1 VNPAL
6 VNTSRNP
13 HARLRPVAA
22 SAVTLEDAFW
32 QPRREMNRAI
42 TLPSQFAHLE
52 TSGTR
57 PNFRRA
63 AKKEADTPFRGPVF
77 MDSDLYK
84 WLEAGA
90 SALATDDDP
99 ALRALVNTAIG
110 EIEAAQ
116 QPDGY
121 LNTHFTFDKANLR
134 YSNLRDWHELYC
146 AGHLF
151 QAAVA
156 HFRATGDE
164 RLLNVARRF
173 ADHLCETFGDEEGK
187 KRQTDG
193 HEEIEMALVELFRA
207 TGERRYLDLARFFLD
222 VRGQKT
228 VGGGA
233 YHQDH
238 VAFRDL
244 AEVTGHAVRM
254 TYLACGAA
262 DVYLETGDATLKT
275 ALERQWRNL
284 TTRRMY
290 VSGGLGARYEGEA
303 FGDDYE
309 LPNARA
315 YTETCAA
322 IGSVMWNHRM
332 LLATGAARY
341 ADLLEHTL
349 YNAVL
354 PGLSLDG
361 QAYFYQNPLED
372 DGKHRRQPWFG
383 CACCPPNVARL
394 LAQLPAYFYSTT
406 DDGDDGSVFIHLY
419 AASRAQITRPG
430 GGTLTLRQRT
440 NYPWDGDIA
449 LTIEEVT
456 GGSDFALLLRVPGW
470 CESGAVL
477 EVNGEPHP
485 GPLPPGDY
493 VELRR
498 TWKAGDTIHLRLPLP
513 VCRVACHPYV
523 AENAAR
529 VALLRGP
536 ILYCVEQ
543 ADHPD
548 FELRDLV
555 LTFDAELTPRPR
567 PDLLGG
573 IVTLEGTAA
582 LCPPGDGWTPNT
594 LYQTISGGA
603 SATGVERKTVS
614 LTAVPYFAWA
624 NREPGR
630 MHVWLR
636 ER

>member
-1 VNPAL
+1 LNSVVVDTAR
-6 VNTSRNP
+6 SP
-13 HARLRPVAA
+13 HAALRPVPA
-22 SAVTLEDAFW
+22 SAVTLKDAFW
-32 QPRREMNRAI
+32 QPRRETNRAA
-42 TLPSQFAHLE
+42 TLPSQFDHLE

-63 AKKEADTPFRGPVF
+63 ANNEAGTPFRGPVF

-84 WLEAGA
+84 WLEAAA

-99 ALRALVNTAIG
+99 ALREMVSTAVA
-110 EIEAAQ
+110 EVEAAQ

-121 LNTHFTFDKANLR
+121 LNTHFTFDKADLR

-146 AGHLF
+146 AGHLI

-156 HFRATGDE
+156 HVRATGDE

-173 ADHLCETFGDEEGK
+173 ADHLCETFGEEENK
-187 KRQTDG
+187 QRLTDG
-193 HEEIEMALVELFRA
+193 HEEIEMALVELFRV

-238 VAFRDL
+238 VPFRDL

-262 DVYLETGDATLKT
+262 DIFLETGDAALKS
-275 ALERQWRNL
+275 ALEAQWANL

-303 FGDDYE
+303 FGKDYE

-372 DGKHRRQPWFG
+372 DGRHRRQPWFG

-394 LAQLPAYFYSTT
+394 LAQLPAYFYGTT
-406 DDGDDGSVFIHLY
+406 DAGDVYVHLY
-419 AASRAQITRPG
+419 AEGNAQIPRPG
-430 GGTLTLRQRT
+430 GGTLTLRQST
-440 NYPWDGDIA
+440 NYPWNGDIA
-449 LTIEEVT
+449 LTIEGVT
-456 GGSDFALLLRVPGW
+456 GEATFGLFVRVPGW
-470 CESGAVL
+470 CESGATL

-485 GPLPPGDY
+485 DPLAPGGY

-498 TWKAGDTIHLRLPLP
+498 TWRTGDTVHLHLPLSA
-513 VCRVACHPYV
+513 RRIACHPYV
-523 AENAAR
+523 AENAGR

-543 ADHPD
+543 ADHPNVA
-548 FELRDLV
+548 LRDLV
-555 LTFDAELTPRPR
+555 LLPDTELSPRPR
-567 PDLLGG
+567 PDLLGN
-573 IVTLEGTAA
+573 IVILEGTAA
-582 LCPPGDGWTPNT
+582 LDPPADGWTPNT
-594 LYQTISGGA
+594 LYQTTRGGA
-603 SATGVERKTVS
+603 STTNGEQNTVP

-624 NREPGR
+624 NREPGQ